1 MHHVKYKGCAKGL
14 DKAHPQAIDLRRRGL
29 NAEDGAAGAGVMSRY
44 SEHKRWLSRCI
55 IRAPKPNDLFGD
67 APA

>member
-29 NAEDGAAGAGVMSRY
+29 NAEDGADGGRYVALSGAQKVA
-44 SEHKRWLSRCI
+44 K
-55 IRAPKPNDLFGD
+55 
-67 APA
+67 